1 MRGRPK
7 EIIDE
12 PKPTKFERRY
22 EDEDSIEIW
31 KFDLKKF
38 DKGPIEVN
46 ITYKAGA
53 EKRLKQR
60 AKDTKQEKKI
70 ARQMKKIEA
79 NGNNANKTTRRIK
92 G

>member
-7 EIIDE
+7 EIIEE

-22 EDEDSIEIW
+22 EDEDSVEVW

-79 NGNNANKTTRRIK
+79 NGNNANKKPRRTK
-92 G
+92 K